1 MKVLLVED
9 EKELLQSMVAF
20 LKESGM
26 VCEQATDLSSAL
38 EKIDLYDYDCI
49 VLDIGLPDGN
59 GLKLIEEM
67 QKKEHKTGIVIVSA
81 RNSLDDRLTGL
92 NIGADDYITKPFYM
106 PELTARIKSV
116 VRRRTFE
123 GKREITYHELR
134 VLPDEMVMYVND
146 KMISLTK
153 KEHELLMY
161 LLSNS
166 NKVLT
171 KESIAEHLWGDHA
184 DMADSFDFIYSHI
197 KNLRKKIT
205 DHGGKDY
212 LKSVYGVGYK
222 FSGE

>member
-123 GKREITYHELR
+123 GKREIIYHELK

-153 KEHELLMY
+153 KEHELQMY

-205 DHGGKDY
+205 DNGGKDY

>member
-1 MKVLLVED
+1 
-9 EKELLQSMVAF
+9 MVAF

-26 VCEQATDLSSAL
+26 VCEQAIDLASAL

-161 LLSNS
+161 LLSNA

>member
-123 GKREITYHELR
+123 GKREIIYHELK

-205 DHGGKDY
+205 DNGGKDY

>member
-26 VCEQATDLSSAL
+26 VCEQAIDLASAL

-92 NIGADDYITKPFYM
+92 NIGADDYITKPFDM
-106 PELTARIKSV
+106 PELTARINSV
-116 VRRRTFE
+116 VRRRTYE

-134 VLPDEMVMYVND
+134 MLPD
-146 KMISLTK
+146 
-153 KEHELLMY
+153 
-161 LLSNS
+161 
-166 NKVLT
+166 
-171 KESIAEHLWGDHA
+171 
-184 DMADSFDFIYSHI
+184 
-197 KNLRKKIT
+197 
-205 DHGGKDY
+205 
-212 LKSVYGVGYK
+212 
-222 FSGE
+222 

>member
-9 EKELLQSMVAF
+9 EKELLQSMVTF

-59 GLKLIEEM
+59 GLTLIEEM

-161 LLSNS
+161 LLSNP

-205 DHGGKDY
+205 DNGGKDY

>member
-26 VCEQATDLSSAL
+26 VCEQAIDLASAL

-161 LLSNS
+161 LLSNA

-212 LKSVYGVGYK
+212 LKSVYGVGY
-222 FSGE
+222 